1 MTRVR
6 ALSMTE
12 LRLFLREP
20 VTVLFTLALPLMVLY
35 VLNGVFGQDQATGDP
50 DALVVY
56 RGFAAPDWYTPAYV
70 AMAVAGFALIALPA
84 HVVEYHES
92 GVLRRF
98 QASGLPKTT
107 VLLSQA
113 IVAMV
118 VAAVGCGLLVA
129 AALAFTGANPPQSLG
144 LMVAAF
150 LVSAAAITAVGLM
163 LGVLLPTAR
172 AAQSVGLLAWFVS
185 LFVSGGGPPPEV
197 LPEGLRT
204 RGRLVAAHAGHPH
217 PAGALAHR
225 RVGHARLARDARH
238 RCRRA
243 RGGVAC
249 LPVGLS
255 GDPDRRLRRHD
266 VVAQR
271 PRRQQHLGAVQGDS
285 RSCRSS
291 SRPPSRRAGRSA
303 ARRAGRC
310 RATRVPR
317 PRAVRGAAAG
327 PGGRAPASSPG
338 SSSCAA
344 TA

>member
-6 ALSMTE
+6 ALSRTE

-35 VLNGVFGQDQATGDP
+35 VLNGVFGQDQAAGDP

-56 RGFAAPDWYTPAYV
+56 RGFPAPDWYTPAYV

-98 QASGLPKTT
+98 QASGLPKST

-113 IVAMV
+113 VVAMV
-118 VAAVGCGLLVA
+118 VATVGCGLLVA
-129 AALAFTGANPPQSLG
+129 AALAFTGANPPQSLW
-144 LMVAAF
+144 LMVTAF

-204 RGRLVAAHAGHPH
+204 VGDWWPLTPVIRTLQEPWLTGEWATRDSLVTVAIAVV
-217 PAGALAHR
+217 ALA
-225 RVGHARLARDARH
+225 VAW
-238 RCRRA
+238 RA
-243 RGGVAC
+243 YRW
-249 LPVGLS
+249 
-255 GDPDRRLRRHD
+255 D
-266 VVAQR
+266 
-271 PRRQQHLGAVQGDS
+271 
-285 RSCRSS
+285 
-291 SRPPSRRAGRSA
+291 
-303 ARRAGRC
+303 
-310 RATRVPR
+310 
-317 PRAVRGAAAG
+317 
-327 PGGRAPASSPG
+327 
-338 SSSCAA
+338 
-344 TA
+344 